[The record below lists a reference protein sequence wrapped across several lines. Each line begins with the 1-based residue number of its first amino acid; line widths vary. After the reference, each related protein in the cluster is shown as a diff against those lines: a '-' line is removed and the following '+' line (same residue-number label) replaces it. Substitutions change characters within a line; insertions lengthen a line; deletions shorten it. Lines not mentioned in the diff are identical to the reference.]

1 MQAHSVCPPGPRSV
15 GGVVPRITIESGP
28 GFWRVRP
35 EWPEGGYWAA
45 GGRHNINDDDGTDP
59 AFIPQLKEE
68 TAEAVCFGLGG
79 RGRAGSPGWKPGK
92 GEAEAGAGQ
101 TQGEV
106 NVC

>member
-1 MQAHSVCPPGPRSV
+1 MRPG
-15 GGVVPRITIESGP
+15 
-28 GFWRVRP
+28 
-35 EWPEGGYWAA
+35 WPEGGYWAA

-101 TQGEV
+101 PQGEV